1 MDCNS
6 CKEKKKAAEPV
17 PYIAHEGAMARQER
31 ANKRLWIVVIIL
43 IAALILSNAA
53 WIYYESRFVDES
65 WTYEATT
72 DDGGNAI
79 ANGDGEVNYYGES
92 KSDPQETNP

>member
-17 PYIAHEGAMARQER
+17 PYIVHEGAMARQER
-31 ANKRLWIVVIIL
+31 TIKRLWI
-43 IAALILSNAA
+43 ALIVSICLWAA
-53 WIYYESRFVDES
+53 TVGGVLYYESQFVDES
-65 WTYEATT
+65 WTFESTT

-92 KSDPQETNP
+92 ESYPENQNP